1 MKDLESIHPDYFL
14 DEVDAPK
21 IAHQSP
27 LFDRLLD
34 ELIEEMGADKQLS
47 AEAWLAT
54 LLIGDKRCQVQLV
67 VTAIDSHFVDEN

>member
-1 MKDLESIHPDYFL
+1 MKDLESLHPDYSL

-21 IAHQSP
+21 IAYQSP
-27 LFDRLLD
+27 LFERLLN
-34 ELIEEMGADKQLS
+34 ELIEEMGSDNRLS

-54 LLIGDKRCQVQLV
+54 LLIGEKRCQVQLI